1 MQRNGYRYM
10 RPSDKWPGSVEDGIE
25 HLRSYERIVI
35 HSRCEH
41 AAREARLWSYKIDR
55 LTGDVKPDLLP
66 GNDHCWDAV
75 RYALGPIIRKR
86 TPTQSATLPYMA
98 R

>member
-1 MQRNGYRYM
+1 LM
-10 RPSDKWPGSVEDGIE
+10 
-25 HLRSYERIVI
+25 
-35 HSRCEH
+35 
-41 AAREARLWSYKIDR
+41 
-55 LTGDVKPDLLP
+55 P

-86 TPTQSATLPYMA
+86 TTARSVTLPYMA